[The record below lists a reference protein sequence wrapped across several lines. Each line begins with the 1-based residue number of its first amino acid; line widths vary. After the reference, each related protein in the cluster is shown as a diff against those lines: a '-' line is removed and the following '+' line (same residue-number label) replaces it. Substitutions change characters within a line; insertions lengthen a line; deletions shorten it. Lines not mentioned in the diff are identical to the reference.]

1 MGASSSRENEG
12 AALEFIERTIAEHPV
27 VIFSKSYCPYC
38 TLVRSLFA
46 SVYEP
51 HHCFYPFRPC

>member
-12 AALEFIERTIAEHPV
+12 AALEFIERTITEHPV

-38 TLVRSLFA
+38 TLVRSLCITMCA
-46 SVYEP
+46 SNTLSILV
-51 HHCFYPFRPC
+51 PC